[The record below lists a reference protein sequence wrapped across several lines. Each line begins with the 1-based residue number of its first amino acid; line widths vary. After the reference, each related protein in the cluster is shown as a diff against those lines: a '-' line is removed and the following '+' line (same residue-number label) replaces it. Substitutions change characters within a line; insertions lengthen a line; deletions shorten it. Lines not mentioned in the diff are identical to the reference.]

1 MAPVPAVS
9 LESLVGDVG
18 SYAGIAA
25 ILGLAVLS
33 LLYFAQAREVKR
45 LRDWAGRSP
54 ERAQELEQR
63 VTAHAEESRR
73 VAATPAAGG
82 PGPASQSPPSPVTPA
97 AARSGEAPAPHAP
110 AGAELTTVQRPAAQ
124 PAASR
129 PAPVAAPPN
138 LAAPALGS
146 ATPGPALFAGVAAVA
161 TAQAEPA
168 ASSGAAAPAATPE
181 PTPEPVAPPE
191 AAPAPQRVQAAPA
204 ASTAAAA
211 TRVVAP
217 PGRPATA
224 GNGRGDSDAP
234 RQPERRTVAIGG
246 RRDERLLPDDA
257 TIPPRRASAGRPPA
271 EGASRRRTILLAGAG
286 LLLVAAIA
294 FAAIEI
300 TSNSG
305 EKGAT
310 KPVAKAK
317 AKRGGTKG
325 GAFSRGSVTVA
336 VLNGTPTAGLA
347 NQVATELVREGF
359 GRGAVT
365 NAQDQQRSATVV
377 SYLPGHRAAAT
388 EVARALRVPAAV
400 EPVDPDTRAVA
411 CPPPAACNATVI
423 VTVGA
428 DRTG

>member
-1 MAPVPAVS
+1 MAPVLAVS

-25 ILGLAVLS
+25 IVGLAVLS

-63 VTAHAEESRR
+63 VVAQAEESRR
-73 VAATPAAGG
+73 SAAAPPAAV
-82 PGPASQSPPSPVTPA
+82 ARVTHPPA
-97 AARSGEAPAPHAP
+97 AAAPPAGATPAPHAP
-110 AGAELTTVQRPAAQ
+110 AGAELTTVQP
-124 PAASR
+124 PAASPVGVR
-129 PAPVAAPPN
+129 PALVAAAPR

-146 ATPGPALFAGVAAVA
+146 ATPGPALLVGAAAAGPA
-161 TAQAEPA
+161 AQAEP
-168 ASSGAAAPAATPE
+168 SAP
-181 PTPEPVAPPE
+181 PEPVAPPE

-224 GNGRGDSDAP
+224 ANGRGDSAAP
-234 RQPERRTVAIGG
+234 KQPERRTVAIGG
-246 RRDERLLPDDA
+246 RRGERLLPDDA
-257 TIPPRRASAGRPPA
+257 TIPPRRTPA
-271 EGASRRRTILLAGAG
+271 ARGTADGGARRRGILLAGAG
-286 LLLVAAIA
+286 LLLAAAIA
-294 FAAIEI
+294 FAVIEI
-300 TSNSG
+300 SSDSG
-305 EKGAT
+305 DTGTARPT
-310 KPVAKAK
+310 AKAK
-317 AKRGGTKG
+317 VKG
-325 GAFSRGSVTVA
+325 GGQGSAFSRGAVTVA

-347 NQVATELVREGF
+347 GQVATELVREGF

-377 SYLPGHRAAAT
+377 AYLPGHRKAAQ
-388 EVARALRVPAAV
+388 EVARALRIPAAV

-411 CPPPAACNATVI
+411 CPPPAPCTATVI
-423 VTVGA
+423 VTVGS